1 MENNRGGTS
10 IEELMRNS
18 ASSSD
23 DDSVV
28 NSILNEINQDKE
40 TQIKSQQDNQMM
52 EQQKMLEHQHQQ
64 RQQQEMYEKQLMIQ
78 KQRQMENQKMME
90 QRRIFEQNKLKA
102 EQENLLEK
110 ADSENTNR
118 NKLFNEFKSS
128 LIFFIIFILLN
139 ITQINSFICNSLSIE
154 NNNIFIVLK
163 GFIATIIF
171 FFMDKL
177 INKYI

>member
-118 NKLFNEFKSS
+118 NKLISDHDCKIVMNFFKKTE
-128 LIFFIIFILLN
+128 N
-139 ITQINSFICNSLSIE
+139 HDMMYSFWDHAPTADLKTNVE
-154 NNNIFIVLK
+154 NLVAL
-163 GFIATIIF
+163 GS
-171 FFMDKL
+171 
-177 INKYI
+177 